1 MGGQLSYEEEQK
13 DEEGNDEYYG
23 LDYGKFTPYL
33 VKCTQELINI
43 IELQTIKINNLE
55 QNINTITYNNLID
68 KLTIQENQIK
78 ELRDMIQ
85 LMRGS
90 TIYWQY

>member
-1 MGGQLSYEEEQK
+1 MGGQLSYEEEQN
-13 DEEGNDEYYG
+13 DEEGNDNHYG

-33 VKCTQELINI
+33 VKCTQELISI